1 MTATMRSAD
10 MARVARSMDMS
21 ENPVLIHAS
30 PVHDHVKYSI
40 IPRPSN
46 AFGFDGKDNLTGMKP
61 GLLQLLER
69 IYLNDYFR
77 DKEDGRQPKKCLF
90 FFRGFQKMLD
100 LYTYLADRTGLRT
113 ADVADHVMIHSD
125 LSLATEKVVVERL
138 NQYEIILATT
148 RLLLGVNISDIS
160 LVIFV
165 QPFGEVEALVQG
177 GGRGGRKRTDGMRN
191 NVQVWS
197 LNLIR
202 NSNTITG

>member
-1 MTATMRSAD
+1 MASTCCSLRAFAPATSPLCLVTATMRSAD

-90 FFRGFQKMLD
+90 FFRGFKKMLD

-138 NQYEIILATT
+138 NQYEIILA
-148 RLLLGVNISDIS
+148 LLWKQGLT
-160 LVIFV
+160 LLE
-165 QPFGEVEALVQG
+165 EVHWDVKHL
-177 GGRGGRKRTDGMRN
+177 
-191 NVQVWS
+191 
-197 LNLIR
+197 
-202 NSNTITG
+202 